1 MEAFFIQAQERQLFA
16 LLYRALGPSV
26 GAVLYLHPFAE
37 EMNKSR
43 RMAALQAR
51 ALAARGYTVLQLDL
65 SGCGDSTGDFGD
77 ATWAGWQRDAH
88 AALDWLR
95 AHSPGPLL
103 LWGLRT
109 GASLAAA
116 LATAGADIARLILWQ
131 PVLAGDQFI
140 TQFLRIKLAGEMLG
154 GEGSQNTKG
163 LLATLS
169 QGTAVEVGGYCLA
182 PAMAHEFSAFKLAA
196 QTPQCA
202 VIYLEIRAE
211 ADALSPANQRLVE
224 GWRASGT
231 PVTAAVV
238 NGEPFWVTQE
248 ITECPALLYATLAA
262 LDAGS

>member
-51 ALAARGYTVLQLDL
+51 ALAARGYAVLQLDL
-65 SGCGDSTGDFGD
+65 SGCGDSAGDFGD
-77 ATWAGWQRDAH
+77 ATWAGWQRDSH
-88 AALDWLR
+88 AALAWLR
-95 AHSPGPLL
+95 AHCPGPLL

-109 GASLAAA
+109 GASLAVA
-116 LATAGADIARLILWQ
+116 LATSSADITRLILWQ

-140 TQFLRIKLAGEMLG
+140 TQFLRIKLAGEMLS
-154 GEGSQNTKG
+154 GEGAQNTKG

-182 PAMAHEFSAFKLAA
+182 PAMAHELSAFKLAA
-196 QTPQCA
+196 QTPQCP
-202 VIYLEIRAE
+202 VIFLEIRAE

-224 GWRASGT
+224 AWRAKGA
-231 PVTAAVV
+231 PVTAAIV

-248 ITECPALLYATLAA
+248 ITECPALLNATLAA
-262 LDAGS
+262 LDA